1 MSKPASSSGA
11 GASYGGF
18 EYQFLATAWLAM
30 KLIWEQ
36 RLCESITVEPAS
48 QEDVAAV
55 LKAPDRSDEIS
66 THIGVPAASSRL
78 DIQIKRRA
86 TAWTESS
93 IRDVL
98 KGDDSPAGSRGPKP
112 RARPLDRLT
121 SDADL
126 RFLLLTNAQ
135 VVAGLADFVVGDIGV
150 RSAAIALPIKPAVA
164 SAATIAPRIGIISEH
179 SPAQLKLEL
188 EKYLRIHGHV
198 SDANVGACAQNLIA
212 EVRLR
217 VLGEA
222 PRLWRRD
229 DIEHLILANG
239 GALDNSRAIVLP
251 LVFPKLQERLDRQH
265 RLLLTGDPG
274 VGKTELAHELAQRH
288 HQSPDAFKIVHSS
301 SGIQGIRNA
310 LASPGPHLF
319 LIEDPW
325 GHDRLMNEAAAWAN
339 ELPKLFGKAGPT
351 KRFVVTSR
359 AGVRH
364 EAFGN
369 RPIPGFTDT
378 EFVLKPEHYSD
389 EQRREIM
396 RIRMLPAQPWQRDW
410 VKRHEKDWMKQLNV
424 PLAIVHFASRVIQT
438 TAEADLKIDE
448 VLRVSNVEALS
459 GTFALEI
466 KERGLPMVAGAL
478 LLWAL
483 HHADEHVTPDSARA
497 GKTAAQIGNYRG
509 PLDPEKTLE
518 IFIGAGW
525 FRPAKTGYVAHP
537 TALTGIESLLVSE
550 PGTADEVID
559 ALLSGLVQS
568 GEIARA
574 FTIVQWLEHRPSAV
588 SGVVRSKVEE
598 HLLQKF
604 MTDKGYDA
612 RRAFDYLAE
621 HSVSA
626 KPAFRLIRA
635 MKPSRGHGALYGIEF
650 WRPPTISA
658 DQTAEIT
665 ASTEAREVARNVV
678 TEILPNDS
686 IDLYSAGEL
695 VPFFQQFGWNFE
707 TEFSTAAAEAL
718 TKYDGHARPHFLVEA
733 ALLSGASNFAALTDA
748 VLIAGDIANKLW
760 NNNAEGRRQ
769 GDQAEID
776 ADYASHLVEE
786 GSELFSPI
794 ERARDLIVAA
804 RRRAEGWNWLDAH
817 PRRPDLLWAWANSI
831 NRGTKPAEFAALAA
845 ACTTSRR
852 PLWQALAGPG
862 DQKQLRALLSEA
874 RAAPVEEIRDWS
886 DQAVKLATTTEW
898 KTIAM
903 PIIANLPLAHR
914 MTLATI
920 DLRGE
925 DHADRLS
932 SLPSILSTEEQEV
945 RDICVASIKGESWT
959 GVVTVAHRAAL
970 RELARNG
977 SSYFKRAS
985 TIALAVLKENIDEF
999 TARLRASEENED
1011 RQTALFAILQTRTDT
1026 SAAALSALD
1035 DPDYR
1040 VRRLALQIVA
1050 ALPEP
1055 GRWPSI
1061 LRMAADPSAPVRA
1074 VCAEIIG
1081 REKHIDGV
1089 PTLVSL
1095 LDDRRDRRPSSLPNA
1110 SWRDHHVARQRPRRS
1125 VHSSLVT
1132 RPSRPA
1138 CRSSRDAAPPST
1150 NRTTSRL
1157 TITCSLLCP
1166 TPTTTG

>member
-1 MSKPASSSGA
+1 MNQDIPQQDSGFRWAKHFPDGGWLSVVQGSAYEKLTCACQDTHHICGSKVIVNLFFDGT
-11 GASYGGF
+11 GKTKYTDEKTF
-18 EYQFLATAWLAM
+18 
-30 KLIWEQ
+30 
-36 RLCESITVEPAS
+36 S
-48 QEDVAAV
+48 QTN
-55 LKAPDRSDEIS
+55 I
-66 THIGVPAASSRL
+66 
-78 DIQIKRRA
+78 
-86 TAWTESS
+86 
-93 IRDVL
+93 
-98 KGDDSPAGSRGPKP
+98 
-112 RARPLDRLT
+112 AR
-121 SDADL
+121 
-126 RFLLLTNAQ
+126 
-135 VVAGLADFVVGDIGV
+135 LADACKG
-150 RSAAIALPIKPAVA
+150 
-164 SAATIAPRIGIISEH
+164 SED
-179 SPAQLKLEL
+179 PVKTEDGWIF
-188 EKYLRIHGHV
+188 KYYI
-198 SDANVGACAQNLIA
+198 Q
-212 EVRLR
+212 
-217 VLGEA
+217 
-222 PRLWRRD
+222 
-229 DIEHLILANG
+229 
-239 GALDNSRAIVLP
+239 
-251 LVFPKLQERLDRQH
+251 
-265 RLLLTGDPG
+265 G
-274 VGKTELAHELAQRH
+274 VGTPFE
-288 HQSPDAFKIVHSS
+288 KIGETTFS
-301 SGIQGIRNA
+301 
-310 LASPGPHLF
+310 
-319 LIEDPW
+319 
-325 GHDRLMNEAAAWAN
+325 LM
-339 ELPKLFGKAGPT
+339 GKAFAKG
-351 KRFVVTSR
+351 
-359 AGVRH
+359 
-364 EAFGN
+364 FGN
-369 RPIPGFTDT
+369 RIGWAYTLLLNAIYAATPKSEKLPDRLFKEEDAFSVCKELNINDGKSLKITSMSTDPLPWNYDPQSEEREKRPILHSKLMTLATLHTD
-378 EFVLKPEHYSD
+378 
-389 EQRREIM
+389 
-396 RIRMLPAQPWQRDW
+396 PAPAN
-410 VKRHEKDWMKQLNV
+410 RHEKIRKILINV
-424 PLAIVHFASRVIQT
+424 FGFSRGA
-438 TAEADLKIDE
+438 AEARVFVNRLINDWAPDKKLAGVIEYE
-448 VLRVSNVEALS
+448 VNFMGLFDTVSSV
-459 GTFALEI
+459 GI
-466 KERGLPMVAGAL
+466 
-478 LLWAL
+478 
-483 HHADEHVTPDSARA
+483 PDSARA